1 MNKNA
6 GLKEKPAPKT
16 TVPPEEADMYPWL
29 EDQVLESPG
38 KLSSDSDQTHLAA
51 SQVPKGS
58 SFQSPVLSI
67 ILFCNDRRIMKYWV
81 SQKTRSIFPLDVTEK
96 PEQTFRG
103 LVGQPK
109 PFSSCLLKFYSKL
122 SFSFSFFSPRKNP

>member
-6 GLKEKPAPKT
+6 GLKEKPAPKP

-38 KLSSDSDQTHLAA
+38 KLSSDSDQTYLVA

-58 SFQSPVLSI
+58 SFQSPVLSM
-67 ILFCNDRRIMKYWV
+67 ILFCSDHRIMK
-81 SQKTRSIFPLDVTEK
+81 
-96 PEQTFRG
+96 
-103 LVGQPK
+103 
-109 PFSSCLLKFYSKL
+109 
-122 SFSFSFFSPRKNP
+122 